1 MTCDVTCDVKRA
13 ALACTLAL
21 TALWSGCFVHA
32 EDGCKG
38 CAIVPWRS
46 PMPPRT
52 PAGKTALV
60 ILLHGAFG
68 FGSEWVPILAALD
81 RRPELAYFAFA
92 WPGPFG
98 GRTTDRAEAF
108 RVTLQAAVSS
118 LPEST
123 REVLVLAHSA
133 GGAVAEYAARRLVVP
148 PYVRVHIA
156 LLDASHVS
164 MAPYKR
170 VDTVDTPLGIAIGET
185 QQPSPPL
192 PPRVDVEDFRASDP
206 PRHPSTSSTSSARPQ
221 EIGITQSSDE
231 KIYYLGRKVTH
242 GGSVGLAGLPL
253 IEKLPR

>member
-1 MTCDVTCDVKRA
+1 VRKI
-13 ALACTLAL
+13 ALACMIAL
-21 TALWSGCFVHA
+21 TSLSSGCFVHA
-32 EDGCKG
+32 EDACKG
-38 CAIVPWRS
+38 CIVVPWRN
-46 PMPPRT
+46 PAPPRT
-52 PAGKTALV
+52 PAGKKALV

-81 RRPELAYFAFA
+81 RRPELAYFAFS

-98 GRTTDRAEAF
+98 GRPTDRAEAF

-118 LPEST
+118 LPESA

-133 GGAVAEYAARRLVVP
+133 GGPVAEYAARRLVVP
-148 PYVRVHIA
+148 PYVSVHIA
-156 LLDASHVS
+156 LLDAAHIS

-170 VDTVDTPLGIAIGET
+170 VDTVDTPLGIALGET

-192 PPRVDVEDFRASDP
+192 PPGVDVDDFRASDP
-206 PRHPSTSSTSSARPQ
+206 PRHAHTASARPQ
-221 EIGITQSSDE
+221 EIGVTQSSDE
-231 KIYYLGRKVTH
+231 TIYYLGRKVTH